1 MLSKF
6 YKSFTKKEHLL
17 FISAT
22 VCFFASGIFIFS
34 LFISNKTIKI
44 PANGGTYTEG
54 IVGQPQY
61 IIPILAKSG
70 TPDQD
75 LSDLIYSNLTDLSQS
90 IKNDNQFR
98 TWTVRLKDGVKWHD
112 GSPITSDDIIFTI
125 HTIQNPDSLSPL
137 FLDWQNIT
145 TSRISEREIEFK
157 ISSSYSLFPNLL
169 KNLYPIPKKTFADI
183 APANIRMSIY
193 KLEPIGSG
201 PYKFSNIEKR
211 NDGFVSSISL
221 KENEYYS
228 SIKDLP
234 YIKTI
239 NIKFYENEEKIISAY
254 NRGAIDGFGTGNQS
268 TISSISLGSSI
279 KDIST
284 SKYYALFFNSNAN
297 SALSSI
303 PLKKALSLAID
314 KEEIIK
320 DAFINH
326 ASIANGPIPS
336 SLSSFNP
343 EVNDYYSFN
352 PEQSIKTLY
361 ENGFDLSNDQSY
373 WIKDGKKIVL
383 TIKTP
388 DVPTL
393 NQTAKIIKK
402 QWEAIHIPTT
412 IISIDPQKI
421 NDEIVKT
428 RDYEILL
435 FGNIVSLEPELFSFW
450 HSSEKFY
457 PGLNL
462 SFFDNAI
469 ADNQIM
475 SLRKIS
481 IDDQQR
487 QKTLNLIQE
496 NIVSSYS
503 TIFLVSP
510 NYFYIHRNNIP
521 GIKIQTISN
530 SSDRF
535 NQISSWYLKTKR
547 QLK

>member
-6 YKSFTKKEHLL
+6 YKSFTKKERLL

-22 VCFFASGIFIFS
+22 VCFIASGIFMLS

-44 PANGGTYTEG
+44 PTNGGTYTEG

-75 LSDLIYSNLTDLSQS
+75 LSDLIYSNLTNLSQS
-90 IKNDNQFR
+90 IKSDSQFK
-98 TWTVRLKDGVKWHD
+98 TWTIRLKDNIKWHD

-137 FLDWQNIT
+137 FSDWQNIIP
-145 TSRISEREIEFK
+145 SRISERELEFK

-183 APANIRMSIY
+183 APTNIKMSIY

-201 PYKFSNIEKR
+201 PYKFLDIKKR

-221 KENEYYS
+221 EENKYYS
-228 SIKDLP
+228 SIGNLP
-234 YIKTI
+234 YIKNI

-254 NRGAIDGFGTGNQS
+254 NRGAIDGFGTNNQS
-268 TISSISLGSSI
+268 TIKSISIGSNI
-279 KDIST
+279 KDVPT
-284 SKYYALFFNSNAN
+284 SKYYALFFNDNAN
-297 SALSSI
+297 SILGSI
-303 PLKKALSLAID
+303 PLKKALSSAIN

-320 DAFINH
+320 DAFLNH

-343 EVNDYYSFN
+343 EVNNYYSFN
-352 PEQSIKTLY
+352 KNQSIKTLQ
-361 ENGFDLSNDQSY
+361 ENGFNLSDDQSY
-373 WIKDGKKIVL
+373 WIKDGKKLTL

-393 NQTAKIIKK
+393 NETAKIIKK
-402 QWEAIHIPTT
+402 EWEEIHIPTT

-421 NDEIVKT
+421 NEEIVKT

-457 PGLNL
+457 PGFNL
-462 SFFDNAI
+462 SFFNNTI
-469 ADNQIM
+469 TDNQIM
-475 SLRKIS
+475 SLRKIA

-487 QKTLNLIQE
+487 QKTLNFIQE

-510 NYFYIHRNNIP
+510 NYYYIYRNNIP
-521 GIKIQTISN
+521 GIEIQTISN

-535 NQISSWYLKTKR
+535 NQISNWYLKTKR